1 MKNIL
6 ISICRETK
14 NTFYVQYAITIS
26 HMFFSVIM
34 QRVFLEYACY
44 DMTNMVDYYT
54 VLHFLSCMENLSLCD
69 VAF

>member
-6 ISICRETK
+6 FSICRETG

-26 HMFFSVIM
+26 HVPFNIIM

-44 DMTNMVDYYT
+44 DMTNMVDYYA
-54 VLHFLSCMENLSLCD
+54 VLHFLC
-69 VAF
+69 